1 MIDQHTEIV
10 LDAAVPKIGSD
21 QVLYAAAFIHP
32 AVQSVKIV
40 KGRWVFK
47 MAQEVATEELDN
59 SLRILIERF
68 SCVEEQKADPAFS
81 LSLPKEMTEPRM
93 HLGDTTDHSGLAI
106 EQEIHPGLYVYREP
120 VSSMLRFLDD
130 VVIRRFARPFK
141 TQEECYPNVI
151 PLESLGKAHHFSSFP
166 EHLHFLTHLR
176 QDLSVLDSFASR
188 ARDEGST
195 VRPESSEVS
204 AIQLV
209 QNPSTCYHCYAA
221 RAHSDIG
228 ADTAITALTKCHRF
242 EAANHADFGRMLE
255 FSLREVIFL
264 GSPDYVRNT
273 REETLEKMEQL
284 AKDWQLYGELISS
297 NDPFF
302 TSDYQTKAEHQRRL
316 AMKFEY
322 RAAIPG
328 SSKGLAVMSSNLHGP
343 TFSKAFDIKQQRRP
357 INTGCL
363 GFGLERLALAIL
375 AQHGRDAND
384 WPEILAQ
391 EYTQWRETDPLYK

>member
-1 MIDQHTEIV
+1 MTAQQIEV
-10 LDAAVPKIGSD
+10 ALDVAVPDVGVG

-32 AVQSVKIV
+32 AVQSVKV
-40 KGRWVFK
+40 VDGRWVFK
-47 MAQEVATEELDN
+47 LNEAAATEDLDR
-59 SLRILIERF
+59 SLRVLIDRF
-68 SCVEEQKADPAFS
+68 SSVEDQAEDPAFS
-81 LSLPKEMTEPRM
+81 LPLPEGLVEARTQMGGVCDEN
-93 HLGDTTDHSGLAI
+93 GLAL
-106 EQEIHPGLYVYREP
+106 EQEVYPGLYVYREP
-120 VSSMLRFLDD
+120 ISSMLRFLDD
-130 VVIRRFARPFK
+130 AVIRRFGQPFNAR
-141 TQEECYPNVI
+141 EESYPNAI

-176 QDLSVLDSFASR
+176 QDLGVLDTFASR

-221 RAHSDIG
+221 RAKTDIG
-228 ADTAITALTKCHRF
+228 ADTAVTALTKCHRF
-242 EAANHADFGRMLE
+242 EAANHADFGRLLE

-264 GSPDYVRNT
+264 GGPDYVRNA
-273 REETLEKMEQL
+273 REETLERMEQL

-302 TSDYQTKAEHQRRL
+302 TSDYHTKAEHQRRL

-328 SSKGLAVMSSNLHGP
+328 AAKGLAVMSSNLHGP

-375 AQHGRDAND
+375 AQHGRDPNA
-384 WPEILAQ
+384 WPEMLAQ
-391 EYTQWRETDPLYK
+391 DYAQWREMDPLLK